1 MPLPDALR
9 ADATD
14 AGGMATK
21 TSHRDGL
28 VVAVRGPGIV
38 EVACLC
44 GAEELIVTGV
54 VDDMLR
60 TVKAFIG
67 EHAPCVFAGPT
78 T

>member
-1 MPLPDALR
+1 MPLPDALEGSS
-9 ADATD
+9 ADAE
-14 AGGMATK
+14 GMTTK
-21 TSHRDGL
+21 TARRDGL

-38 EVACLC
+38 EVACAC

-67 EHAPCVFAGPT
+67 EHAACVFADGR
-78 T
+78 